1 MNFVYSA
8 PTKVY
13 FGTIDNVNLCS
24 EIGRLGKK
32 ILVLSGGISTTSIAE
47 QIVAI
52 LKNDFSVELYSGIL
66 TNPSAECIESIVK
79 KASIPDVIISV
90 GGGSVHDS
98 SKILSI
104 LYTHIGTIEQFTTDG
119 NLGPSS
125 LTNKTLPLITIPTI
139 FGSGAEVSP
148 AALVRINNKKKVV
161 FNPYGYPRTTFI
173 NPIYGSTL
181 SRKCC
186 INTALDALVQGVE
199 SFVSTKGQDFSRRF
213 SCSAIERV
221 IRSLLELDNPENSP
235 KVLEQLALASI
246 ESLYA
251 VGQATV
257 GAVHAISDPLSGI
270 FNLHHGEAVGLLFPQ
285 VVEVNYH
292 SAKEQY
298 DYIQKLFDKN
308 LGIKSTSLSN
318 AIIEFYNQIGFDYK
332 SIAKELNTCGIKDKL
347 QYCIQDSYNGDMDGN
362 PCDLNDL
369 LIAEILEKSLR

>member
-13 FGTIDNVNLCS
+13 FGTIDNGNFCS
-24 EIGRLGKK
+24 EIGRFGKK
-32 ILVLSGGISTTSIAE
+32 VLVLSGGKSTTCIAE
-47 QIVAI
+47 QIVSI
-52 LKNDFSVELYSGIL
+52 LKKDFSTELYSGVA
-66 TNPSAECIESIVK
+66 TNPSSEYIEYIAK
-79 KASIPDVIISV
+79 NASIPDVIISV

-98 SKILSI
+98 AKILSI
-104 LYTHIGTIEQFTTDG
+104 LFTHVGTIEQFTTDG
-119 NLGPSS
+119 NLGPGSITS
-125 LTNKTLPLITIPTI
+125 KTLPLITVPTI

-161 FNPYGYPRTTFI
+161 FNPYGYPRVTFI
-173 NPIYGSTL
+173 NPLYASTL

-199 SFVSTKGQDFSRRF
+199 SFVSTKAQDFSRRF
-213 SCSAIERV
+213 SYSAIERV
-221 IRSLLELDNPENSP
+221 IKSLLELNNPENSP

-251 VGQATV
+251 VGQSTV

-292 SAKEQY
+292 SAKEMY
-298 DYIQKLFDKN
+298 DYIQKLFDKI
-308 LGIKSTSLSN
+308 LGAESTSLSN
-318 AIIEFYNQIGFDYK
+318 AIINFYDQIGFDYK
-332 SIAKELNTCGIKDKL
+332 SIAKGLNTCGIKDKL
-347 QYCIQDSYNGDMDGN
+347 QCCIQDSYNGDMDGN
-362 PCDLNDL
+362 PRDLNDL
-369 LIAEILEKSLR
+369 LIAEILEKTLI